1 MHDIETYST
10 RSTAAIISI
19 GAVAFDPYGHD
30 NHDSITADR
39 KFYVNVD
46 LRDQL
51 EKWNRHI
58 DPRTVAWWEQQE
70 PAARAALTEN
80 QLPLP
85 EALEQY
91 AHFVRSWEATDAWG
105 YGAAFDNA
113 IIEDAMKAVGID
125 NPIGYRGQM
134 CMRTMA
140 RKFPVSFQVQRGTLH
155 NALDDAVNQ
164 AIHLQAIFR
173 RLYFSSVDLSKPAV
187 YNECYGRA

>member
-10 RSTAAIISI
+10 RPSAAIISI
-19 GAVAFDPYGHD
+19 GAVAFDPCGHD
-30 NHDSITADR
+30 NHESITPDR
-39 KFYVNVD
+39 KFYVNID

-58 DPRTVAWWEQQE
+58 DPRTVGWWEKQD
-70 PAARAALTEN
+70 PAARAALNEN
-80 QLPLP
+80 QLALP
-85 EALEQY
+85 EALEKY
-91 AHFVRSWEATDAWG
+91 AQFVRGWDATDAWG
-105 YGAAFDNA
+105 YGAVFDNT
-113 IIEDAMKAVGID
+113 IIEDAMKAVGIE

-140 RKFPVSFQVQRGTLH
+140 RKFPVNVRVQGTLH

-164 AIHLQAIFR
+164 VIHLQAIFR
-173 RLYFSSVDLSKPAV
+173 RLYFSSVDLSKPPV